1 MLRLLRISGWIAGL
15 LAVGTAA
22 WLLLRAVQSGA
33 GDAQQIAQVQQLLQ
47 DAGILAP
54 FAYVLFV
61 TAEVIVAPLPGLLL
75 YIPGGLLFGPLL
87 GGLLALIGNI
97 LGAGIACG
105 LSRRLGAGL
114 LARLDPEGA
123 AARLQAR
130 LQQRGFWLVLLLR
143 LNPLTSSDI
152 VSYAAGLTRMPV
164 WQVMTATGI
173 GIAPLCFLQSW
184 LSDGIFTR
192 WPGLFRLLLFAT
204 PVWLGLILLILLRMA
219 RR

>member
-1 MLRLLRISGWIAGL
+1 MLRLLRVSGWVLVL
-15 LAVGTAA
+15 LTVASAA
-22 WLLLRAVQSGA
+22 WVLLRTIQSGV
-33 GDAQQIAQVQQLLQ
+33 GDAEQIAQVQQLLR
-47 DAGILAP
+47 DSGMLAP
-54 FAYVLFV
+54 VAYVLFV

-97 LGAGIACG
+97 LGAGIACS
-105 LSRRLGAGL
+105 LARRLGAGM
-114 LARLDPEGA
+114 LARMDPDGA
-123 AARLQAR
+123 AARLQSR
-130 LQQRGFWLVLLLR
+130 LQQRGFWVVLLLR
-143 LNPLTSSDI
+143 LNPLTSSDL

-184 LSDGIFTR
+184 LSDSLFTR
-192 WPGLFRLLLFAT
+192 WPGLFWLLLIAT
-204 PVWLGLILLILLRMA
+204 PIWLGLIVVILLRMA

>member
-1 MLRLLRISGWIAGL
+1 MLRLLRISCWIMGL
-15 LAVGTAA
+15 LTVGSAA
-22 WLLLRAVQSGA
+22 WLVLQVFQSGA
-33 GDAQQIAQVQQLLQ
+33 GHAEQIAQVQQALQ

-54 FAYVLFV
+54 LAYVLFV
-61 TAEVIVAPLPGLLL
+61 TAEVVVAPLPGLLL

-97 LGAGIACG
+97 FGAGIACW

-114 LARLDPEGA
+114 LARLDPDGA
-123 AARLQAR
+123 AALVQAQ

-152 VSYAAGLTRMPV
+152 VSYAAGLTRIPIG
-164 WQVMTATGI
+164 QVMAATGI

-184 LSDGIFTR
+184 LSDSIFTR

-204 PVWLGLILLILLRMA
+204 PIWLGLILLILLRMA